1 MTSKTRQEAIIVKV
15 SFPFHRGV
23 FWPFIMAVL
32 FASNSQFSC
41 LSSAF
46 VFPSRTYNPTKRHHF
61 LTPSET
67 MPFIFRGNVTILEEG
82 EHYVVV
88 SKPPS
93 IVCHHSDWT
102 GSRRPSSKRDP
113 HIPMLQRTR
122 EAIGERVNLVHR
134 LDRGASGCLLM
145 TKAASEEATRATA
158 ILQQAMADPSSRKTY
173 IALVR
178 GEGILNGV
186 DLQGKGWFTVDR
198 PIKDELGNLNN
209 ATTHFRFIAGQDNG
223 SGTIDRPRASL
234 VLARP
239 ETGRWHQIRRHLNGL
254 SHPILG
260 DSTHGD
266 NQLNRSWRN
275 ERGMLAERTCLH
287 LVKLEIPPQQICPQG
302 ITVSCPLAPDMMVM
316 LKNHLPTLLEDA
328 QVALEQEGIDLGAK
342 SDSVSE
348 VPIEFIVNM

>member
-1 MTSKTRQEAIIVKV
+1 
-15 SFPFHRGV
+15 
-23 FWPFIMAVL
+23 MAVVL
-32 FASNSQFSC
+32 ASTG

-46 VFPSRTYNPTKRHHF
+46 VVPHRTNNPTKRQHF
-61 LTPSET
+61 STSSEK

-93 IVCHHSDWT
+93 VVCHHSDWT

-113 HIPMLQRTR
+113 QIPMLQRTR

-158 ILQQAMADPSSRKTY
+158 ILQQAMADPMSRKTY
-173 IALVR
+173 IAIVR

-186 DLQGKGWFTVDR
+186 DLQEKGWFTVDR

-209 ATTHFRFIAGQDNG
+209 ATTHFRFISGQDNG

-266 NQLNRSWRN
+266 NQLNRSWRS
-275 ERGMLAERTCLH
+275 ERGMLSERTCLH
-287 LVKLEIPPQQICPQG
+287 LAKLEIPPQQVCPQG

-316 LKNHLPTLLEDA
+316 LKSHLPTLLEDA
-328 QVALEQEGIDLGAK
+328 QVALEEEGIDLGGK
-342 SDSVSE
+342 PDSVSE
-348 VPIEFIVNM
+348 VPIEFIVDT